1 MNVFPFLLFWIF
13 DICSGIFY
21 NIRSSPLIKI
31 SWQWCFQTLKLSPH
45 SCPSSHQSSVSQPD
59 GQMMEGPELNKT
71 FCLFQWKEICY
82 RLLLLQ
88 DKTWVSIRWRKVSIY
103 LHMRMRMI
111 NLEQLK
117 KSRNNF
123 LDQLP
128 ETTRSCT
135 ISRMTAWPATA
146 TWSSLRSRGL
156 GLRNCSC
163 MWTAMGTGW
172 LVGLRILSIFLT
184 SYFQALMSGR
194 EGLFKL
200 NENRN
205 IREGYW

>member
-71 FCLFQWKEICY
+71 FCLLEWKEICY
-82 RLLLLQ
+82 RILLLQ

-103 LHMRMRMI
+103 PHMRMRMI

-117 KSRNNF
+117 KSGNNF

-200 NENRN
+200 NEK
-205 IREGYW
+205 Y